1 MSVFSSLFPSANPQ
15 VWLQALGRS
24 LCQVGS
30 GLLFFYIPIVFVNQ
44 VGFSAA
50 AVGFSLGL
58 SSLAGVIGHFMGG
71 AMVDSPRF
79 GRKGT
84 LSCSAGLGMLAAFIL
99 AAIEALPMLIAGSVL
114 LGLSVGF
121 YWTAADAAVMDVTRS
136 EERHQAFALLSV
148 AENLGVGLGVLGGG
162 VLLTLVHQDYKTLF
176 LGSGIV
182 FFAFLLLIQGQFTE
196 TGQHHV
202 NHEHTMTGIWLAL
215 KDRSLIVFVLAN
227 VLFTTYIAL
236 VTSTIPLYFTNF
248 VPAMGTSPATS
259 LASTASLFTWCY
271 IGVGALLQLPIARL
285 LGSLAKVQVLMMAM
299 LLWAIGFL
307 LVWVTGTITQFQF
320 VWGIAAL
327 CMLSIATIVYK
338 PFAAAIVSELAPP
351 SLRGAYVAVSSQ
363 CWAIGYF
370 AGPMIGGWAMD
381 QTAAI
386 ANKPWIVAAL
396 STVVGLIILQS
407 FNRSVSSHRVILA
420 ADKP

>member
-1 MSVFSSLFPSANPQ
+1 MSVLSSLFPSANPQ
-15 VWLQALGRS
+15 VWLQAMGRS

-58 SSLAGVIGHFMGG
+58 SSLAGVIGHFIGG
-71 AMVDSPRF
+71 VMVDSPRF

-84 LSCSAGLGMLAAFIL
+84 LSCSAALGMLAAFIL
-99 AAIEALPMLIAGSVL
+99 AATGDLPILVAGSVC

-136 EERHQAFALLSV
+136 NERHQAFALLSV
-148 AENLGVGLGVLGGG
+148 AENLGVGVGVLGGG
-162 VLLTLVHQDYKTLF
+162 LLLTLVHQNYKTLF
-176 LGSGIV
+176 LASGLV
-182 FFAFLLLIQGQFTE
+182 FFAFLLLIQTRLTE
-196 TGQHHV
+196 TGHHHV
-202 NHEHTMTGIWLAL
+202 THDHTVKGLWLAL

-248 VPAMGTSPATS
+248 VPAMGANPGAS
-259 LASTASLFTWCY
+259 LASTANLFTWCY

-285 LGSLAKVQVLMMAM
+285 LGAFTKVKVLMLAM
-299 LLWAIGFL
+299 LVWAVGFA
-307 LVWVTGTITQFQF
+307 LVWVTGTITHFQF
-320 VWGIAAL
+320 IWGIAAL

-370 AGPMIGGWAMD
+370 IGPMIGGWAMD
-381 QTAAI
+381 QTAEI
-386 ANKPWIVAAL
+386 ANKPWLIAAL
-396 STVVGLIILQS
+396 STVVGLMILHL
-407 FNRSVSSHRVILA
+407 FNHSLGSHRMALVTE
-420 ADKP
+420 KP